1 MDKNKKV
8 SVRIRFAGEIYIDT
22 DSYEE
27 ARDEWESLSLFS
39 KEAKEHYADMIEVE
53 AIEDGRTYKDVST
66 KFDEAM
72 DKNAPFHVWIGSNVQ
87 TFDDYNDAEECFY
100 DNESEY
106 QYACIKNKLGEILL
120 DNTKE
125 E

>member
-1 MDKNKKV
+1 
-8 SVRIRFAGEIYIDT
+8 
-22 DSYEE
+22 
-27 ARDEWESLSLFS
+27 
-39 KEAKEHYADMIEVE
+39 
-53 AIEDGRTYKDVST
+53 
-66 KFDEAM
+66 M

-87 TFDDYNDAEECFY
+87 TFEDYNDAEECFY
-100 DNESEY
+100 DNESEH